1 MDASELWIAYAEG
14 DQDAREQ
21 LLTAHLGLV
30 HFVARRIL
38 RNLSS
43 EVDFDELLSAGTLGL
58 VSALESFDATRGH
71 AFSTFAAPRIRGA
84 ILDEL
89 RRQDHVPR
97 SVRRKTRDIG
107 GVREKLMR
115 SLGRAPDDKEIAA
128 ELAVDLATL
137 WRWQG
142 EIEAAVLVP
151 LDGTPTTKDDGRG
164 APPAAALFDD
174 AVPTAEE
181 RLIHEQEVE
190 TLHEALHCLSEQER
204 VVISL
209 YYYEELNLR
218 EIAAVLEV
226 TESRISQIR
235 TKALGKLRAALAPA
249 RASA

>member
-1 MDASELWIAYAEG
+1 MDASELWIAYAAGNAE
-14 DQDAREQ
+14 AREQ
-21 LLTAHLGLV
+21 LLDAHLGLV
-30 HFVARRIL
+30 HFVARRVL

-43 EVDFDELLSAGTLGL
+43 EADFDELLSAGTLGL

-107 GVREKLMR
+107 GVQEKLMR
-115 SLGRAPDDKEIAA
+115 SLGRVPDDKEIAA
-128 ELAVDLATL
+128 ELNVDLPTL

-142 EIEAAVLVP
+142 EIESAVLVP
-151 LDGTPTTKDDGRG
+151 LDGAPSTRDDRHG
-164 APPAAALFDD
+164 APPAASLFDES
-174 AVPTAEE
+174 APTAED
-181 RLIHEQEVE
+181 RLIREQDVE
-190 TLHEALHCLSEQER
+190 TLKEALRCLNEQEG

-218 EIAAVLEV
+218 EIATVLEV